1 MERRRRILIMKYSKN
16 LEEIFNELNFTEK
29 EQEGFNQAIQVAKNY
44 MRDGNVDMEKEFQN
58 IVEEVAKNEIQE
70 D

>member
-1 MERRRRILIMKYSKN
+1 MKYSKN